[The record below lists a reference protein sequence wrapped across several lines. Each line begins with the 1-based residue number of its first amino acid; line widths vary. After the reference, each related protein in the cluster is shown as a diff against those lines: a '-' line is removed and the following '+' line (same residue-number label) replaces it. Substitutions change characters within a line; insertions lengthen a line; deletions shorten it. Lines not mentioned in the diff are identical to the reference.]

1 MPSFNQKDS
10 AALLACSLRQS
21 AAQAGDKG
29 RLSIQLAKGISQV
42 GCWRRLIARA
52 SGAAIMSLMSGD
64 RQLRSAQL
72 SLVSA
77 GGPVACR
84 QFPELI
90 LIGSGKAR
98 SQSLP

>member
-29 RLSIQLAKGISQV
+29 RLSIQLTKGISQV

-64 RQLRSAQL
+64 RRLRSAHL
-72 SLVSA
+72 SPSTAPFTKVATA
-77 GGPVACR
+77 GLSPADSFR
-84 QFPELI
+84 N
-90 LIGSGKAR
+90 
-98 SQSLP
+98 